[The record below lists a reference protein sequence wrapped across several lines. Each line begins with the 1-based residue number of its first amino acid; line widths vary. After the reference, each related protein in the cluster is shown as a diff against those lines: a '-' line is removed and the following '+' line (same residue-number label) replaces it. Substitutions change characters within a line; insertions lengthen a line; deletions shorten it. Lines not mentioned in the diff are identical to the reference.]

1 MNKHTTIISKA
12 TSPQKKNNEQK
23 FWLWTVC
30 MYAVAEAAYWIIY
43 YFTNYIQCT
52 SCVYPF
58 AFFIVQWLLSVMCT
72 AIVWIV
78 LNRFN
83 YKNRWLIIVLNI
95 VLFIAY
101 YFVWMVIK
109 YALYNSALTANK
121 RNTYSLQ
128 DIIYTS
134 WFDIGKYVL
143 TASAFYVLQFY
154 VKYKQAAEQRIQLA
168 IINKHMQLNLLKHQ
182 LSPHF
187 YFNTLNNLYGLA
199 KKNSAKLSPALHQLQ
214 NIMQYVLTECDQPKV
229 LLKKEIDFL
238 QSYIALEK
246 LRYEEN
252 TMIDM
257 RVTGNANGHT
267 ILPLLLIQFVE
278 NAFKHG
284 MKEKSEQSWM
294 RVNITIEN
302 NELYFLA
309 NNSCHTPA
317 FTEGVGFSSVKH
329 RLSLQYEGKYEMT
342 IKNENEE
349 FAVFLKLNLS

>member
-1 MNKHTTIISKA
+1 
-12 TSPQKKNNEQK
+12 
-23 FWLWTVC
+23 
-30 MYAVAEAAYWIIY
+30 
-43 YFTNYIQCT
+43 
-52 SCVYPF
+52 
-58 AFFIVQWLLSVMCT
+58 
-72 AIVWIV
+72 
-78 LNRFN
+78 
-83 YKNRWLIIVLNI
+83 
-95 VLFIAY
+95 
-101 YFVWMVIK
+101 MVIK
-109 YALYNSALTANK
+109 YALYNSALIGNS

-128 DIIYTS
+128 DIIYDS

-143 TASAFYVLQFY
+143 ITSAFYVLKFY
-154 VKYKQAAEQRIQLA
+154 VEYKRAAEQRIQLA
-168 IINKHMQLNLLKHQ
+168 VINKDLQLNLLKHQ

-229 LLKKEIDFL
+229 LLKQEIDFL
-238 QSYIALEK
+238 QSYIELEK

-257 RVTGNANGHT
+257 QVKGNADGHT

-284 MKEKSEQSWM
+284 MKEKSDQNWM
-294 RVNITIEN
+294 HVNITIEN
-302 NELYFLA
+302 NQLHFLA

-317 FTEGVGFSSVKH
+317 FKEGVGFSSVKH
-329 RLSLQYEGKYEMT
+329 RLKLQYEGNYEMT